1 MRHPVRTACGAA
13 RPGVARVARVAILLA
28 FGLGSVG
35 GAVAMPQSFNY
46 HGTPLL
52 SGGVS
57 EEERD
62 QMRGELGPYN
72 VWLAFV
78 ERDTGNYVAGVKV
91 SVIDDKGN
99 ALVDTVADGPW
110 LLAQLPPGHYT
121 VRTSDGEEQSIT
133 AAAGTRAMTILRL
146 PRQP

>member
-1 MRHPVRTACGAA
+1 MKQRVRTECGAA
-13 RPGVARVARVAILLA
+13 RPGIARIAILLA

-35 GAVAMPQSFNY
+35 GAKAIPQSFNY

-52 SGGVS
+52 TGGVS

-62 QMRGELGPYN
+62 EMRSAIGPYN
-72 VWLAFV
+72 VWLVFA

-99 ALVDTVADGPW
+99 ALVDTVSDGPW
-110 LLAQLPPGHYT
+110 LLARLPPG
-121 VRTSDGEEQSIT
+121 
-133 AAAGTRAMTILRL
+133 
-146 PRQP
+146 